1 MDPSST
7 YCWHE
12 QKRGEI
18 DAKITELSVK
28 KENLRQEEMQIEEKL
43 EEIEDFRFSNKK
55 QMPLVV
61 SKALENKE
69 IQLDELHDDLT
80 MAKHHL
86 QKEILGLIDKLEEV
100 SEHGRED
107 NCPCT
112 PATKNNAW
120 HKR

>member
-1 MDPSST
+1 MDPGST
-7 YCWHE
+7 PCWHE
-12 QKRGEI
+12 QKRGNI
-18 DAKITELSVK
+18 DAKITELIVK

-43 EEIEDFRFSNKK
+43 EKIEDFRFSNK

-61 SKALENKE
+61 SKALENQE

-80 MAKHHL
+80 VAKHHL

-107 NCPCT
+107 GCPCT
-112 PATKNNAW
+112 SATKNSAW
-120 HKR
+120 NKR